1 MLCEVEYLPSNLVTL
16 EVGVVIFLHIMEDHQ
31 LNDALHVTPFSS
43 QWQLA
48 PFYKTGVIC
57 SSLR

>member
-1 MLCEVEYLPSNLVTL
+1 MLREAEYLPSILGTL
-16 EVGVVIFLHIMEDHQ
+16 EVGVVIFLHIIEDHQ
-31 LNDALHVTPFSS
+31 LNDALRVTQFSS

-57 SSLR
+57 SSLW